1 MKRDD
6 KSLSVPMQMFVKLGV
21 RQINLIKNVVTAIK
35 DTNTVHERLWPTKLN
50 NLESTLIGLEEE
62 ASALEMFFE
71 EPAGL
76 LTDEQRKELEKN
88 ITQMGIIITQFSQ
101 MSKGEADERR
111 KRIYTLLEHL
121 ERRIAEKK
129 NVVNYNRTIL
139 ISLTAI
145 LIAIVSITIAV
156 IT

>member
-1 MKRDD
+1 
-6 KSLSVPMQMFVKLGV
+6 
-21 RQINLIKNVVTAIK
+21 
-35 DTNTVHERLWPTKLN
+35 
-50 NLESTLIGLEEE
+50 
-62 ASALEMFFE
+62 
-71 EPAGL
+71 
-76 LTDEQRKELEKN
+76 
-88 ITQMGIIITQFSQ
+88 

-129 NVVNYNRTIL
+129 NAVNYNRTIL